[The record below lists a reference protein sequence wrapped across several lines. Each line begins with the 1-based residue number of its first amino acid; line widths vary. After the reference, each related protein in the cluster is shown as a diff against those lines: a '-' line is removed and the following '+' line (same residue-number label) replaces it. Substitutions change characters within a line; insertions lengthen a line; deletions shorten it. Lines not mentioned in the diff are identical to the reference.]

1 MMQHSTPHVPTAADM
16 IEFSPGHPDPA
27 LLPVAGMGRAAM
39 DTVQQAGPLALM
51 YGAERGPAALL
62 DQLRTHI
69 GQQEGTMPPGDC
81 IMITGGISQA
91 LDMLCAR
98 LTRRGDIVLV
108 EAPTYH
114 LALHIFRDYGL
125 TLAPI
130 PVDEQGLRV
139 DMLENVYKTLQ
150 LQSQQVRFL
159 YTIPTFN
166 NPTGMNLAPER
177 RSDLVALA
185 QRTGLLIIEDDAY
198 RELWY
203 DAPPPPSLWQLAP
216 VGPVIRLG
224 SFTKVLAPGLRLGW
238 MLATPTI
245 VQRCMDSGLL
255 NSGGGINHFTA
266 QVVSTFLAQE
276 GFDAHLTMLRDAYH
290 RRRDILLAALARY
303 LPNDCTWRTPMG
315 GFFVWIRLP
324 THYDTTRLLPASH
337 AAGVGFVPGHRFY
350 SGSGGERYLRL
361 SFSLL
366 TPYVMEEGVR
376 RLSNVLLR

>member
-1 MMQHSTPHVPTAADM
+1 MIQQRAPHVPTVANM
-16 IEFSPGHPDPA
+16 IEFDLGHPDPA
-27 LLPVAGMGRAAM
+27 LLPVTGMGQAAM
-39 DTVQQAGPLALM
+39 DAVQRAGPLALM
-51 YGAERGPAALL
+51 YGAERGPVTLL
-62 DQLRTHI
+62 DQLRTRI
-69 GQQEGTMPPGDC
+69 GRHEGTPPAIDC
-81 IMITGGISQA
+81 MMITGGISQA

-130 PVDEQGLRV
+130 PVDDQGLRV
-139 DMLENVYKTLQ
+139 DMVEKVYKTLQ
-150 LQSQQVRFL
+150 LQGQQVCFL

-185 QRTGLLIIEDDAY
+185 QRTGLLIVEDDAY

-216 VGPVIRLG
+216 VGPVIHLG
-224 SFTKVLAPGLRLGW
+224 SFTKILAPGLRLGW
-238 MLATPTI
+238 MLAAPTV
-245 VQRCMDSGLL
+245 VQRCINSGLL
-255 NSGGGINHFTA
+255 TSGGGINHFTA
-266 QVVSTFLAQE
+266 QIVSAFLAQE
-276 GFDAHLTMLRDAYH
+276 GFDAHIAMLRDAYH

-303 LPNDCTWRTPMG
+303 LPDDCIWRTPLG

-324 THYDTTRLLPASH
+324 TQYNTTHLLATAR

-366 TPYVMEEGVR
+366 TPEAMEEGVR
-376 RLSNVLLR
+376 RLRNILVR